1 MEKRRKKEKAFSSEC
16 FFHSKHINPM
26 KKILYICVV
35 IVLISGCKA
44 GKNATLDIANF
55 SSAPAIGAH
64 MNYLASDQLA
74 GREAG
79 TPGID
84 LAASYIMD
92 FFNEQG
98 IRPYF
103 SSYQDTLDNFQP
115 PAYNIVGMLPGKD
128 PDLRDELVLI
138 GAHYDHIG
146 TGKAQ
151 EGDSIANGANDNA
164 SGTSTVLELAR
175 YFARAGTNKRT
186 LVFALFSA
194 EEKGL
199 KGSDHL
205 ARKMKAAGADL
216 YTMLNFEM
224 TGVPMKEKDYTVYV
238 TGYKK
243 SNIASISNTYAGE
256 NLVGFL
262 PTAEGYNLF
271 MRSDNYPFFQEYQ
284 IPAHTFCTFDFT
296 NFDHYHKVG
305 DEVQLMDFGHM
316 AQVVNRMIP
325 VVEGI
330 SNALTREII
339 LN

>member
-1 MEKRRKKEKAFSSEC
+1 
-16 FFHSKHINPM
+16 M
-26 KKILYICVV
+26 KKLLYIITAVA
-35 IVLISGCKA
+35 LISGCKA
-44 GKNATLDIANF
+44 GKNASIDIANF
-55 SSAPAIGAH
+55 SSGSTVGAH
-64 MNYLASDQLA
+64 MNYLASDELA

-84 LAASYIMD
+84 LAANYIED
-92 FFNEQG
+92 FFGDLG

-103 SSYQDTLDNFQP
+103 SSYRDTLDNFEP
-115 PAYNIVGMLPGKD
+115 TAYNMVGVLPGKD

-146 TGKAQ
+146 VSRAQ

-216 YTMLNFEM
+216 YTVLNFEM
-224 TGVPMKEKDYTVYV
+224 TGVPMQEKDYMIYV

-243 SNIASISNTYAGE
+243 SNIAAIGNTYAGE
-256 NLVGFL
+256 NLIGFL

-271 MRSDNYPFFQEYQ
+271 MRSDNYPFFEEYQ

-305 DEVQLMDFGHM
+305 DELELMDFGHM
-316 AQVVNRMIP
+316 AQVVNKMIP

-330 SNALTREII
+330 ANALTREIK
-339 LN
+339 LK